1 MVYLWIMLIVIP
13 SPILIFISSETIAI
27 VWALKGNQPILI
39 AGALAVGQTIGFTLI
54 CYFGDLLRERWER
67 MRKMLDGV
75 DIERYRRYAPRII
88 AWTAFVGI
96 PPVNVSCLAAG
107 AVRAPILILVPI
119 IFFGRFA
126 RYWIVASLPNVFS
139 DYINID
145 RLPQW
150 LIDL

>member
-1 MVYLWIMLIVIP
+1 MLIVIP

-54 CYFGDLLRERWER
+54 CYFGDQLRERWER

-88 AWTAFVGI
+88 AWTSFVGI

-107 AVRAPILILVPI
+107 AVRSPITILIPI

-126 RYWIVASLPNVFS
+126 RYWIVASLPDFFS
-139 DYINID
+139 DYINIEQLID

>member
-27 VWALKGNQPILI
+27 VWSLKGNQPILI

-54 CYFGDLLRERWER
+54 CYFGDQLRERWER

-107 AVRAPILILVPI
+107 AVRAPILLLIPI

>member
-27 VWALKGNQPILI
+27 VWALKGSQPVLI

-54 CYFGDLLRERWER
+54 CYFGDQLRERWER
-67 MRKMLDGV
+67 MNKMLDGV

-107 AVRAPILILVPI
+107 AVRAPILLLIPI